1 MSDDVTD
8 DVYGSYNFLLTLDG
22 VHDDTEGV
30 TAGFSAVSGGG
41 IKIEKRDVTV
51 GMSSQREYEAGPV
64 EFENITLSRG
74 LTSNKNLV
82 EWLQEF
88 IDGKGEKADGS
99 IVQLDNDGSSEL
111 RRWDFY
117 GAFPVS
123 WAGVEL
129 SGDGSAVHMEKFEL
143 SVGSL
148 KFG

>member
-1 MSDDVTD
+1 MSELTD
-8 DVYGSYNFLLTLDG
+8 DVYGSYNFWLTLDG

-30 TAGFSAVSGGG
+30 TAGFSAISGGG
-41 IKIEKRDVTV
+41 IKLDKREVTV
-51 GMSSQREYEAGPV
+51 GNSPQREYEPGPA

-74 LTSNKNLV
+74 LTSNMNLV
-82 EWLQEF
+82 NWLQEF
-88 IDGKGEKADGS
+88 VDGTGKKADGA
-99 IVQLDNDGSSEL
+99 IIQLDNDGGSEL

-143 SVGSL
+143 AVGSL